1 MNLYTNRSDNEL
13 IEAFRDGENKA
24 FEALLVRY
32 KDRLYSYIYSLVR
45 DEQQADDAFQ
55 DTFVKIIRYIKTG
68 KYNHQN
74 KFLAFA
80 MRIAKNLIGDQWR
93 KDMRYPLVM
102 LTQEEYNTLQIKN
115 SYTVE
120 DDIIKDQTHTQ
131 LKKMI
136 SKLPAAQYEVLRL
149 RYYDDLSYAEIAEI
163 TNTSINT
170 ALGRMRYALI
180 NLRKMAEVEGLA
192 LV

>member
-1 MNLYTNRSDNEL
+1 MRLYNNYTDNEL
-13 IEAFRDGENKA
+13 VEAFRGGDNKA
-24 FEALLVRY
+24 FEALLTRY
-32 KDRLYSYIYSLVR
+32 KGSLYSFIYSLVR

-55 DTFVKIIRYIKTG
+55 DTFVKIIKYIKAG

-93 KDMRYPLVM
+93 KDVRYPLVM
-102 LTQEEYNTLQIKN
+102 MAPEDYNTLQVKN

-120 DDIIKDQTHTQ
+120 DDIIKDQTYIQ
-131 LKKMI
+131 LKNMI
-136 SKLPAAQYEVLRL
+136 SKLPASQYEVLRL
-149 RYYDDLSYAEIAEI
+149 RYYDELSFAEIAEI

-180 NLRKMAEVEGLA
+180 NLRKMAEVEELA
-192 LV
+192 FV